1 MVDPKLVPAI
11 REAVKQNEI
20 GDASPYCLSYAKLG
34 QSGASFGIF
43 QGDTNVNH
51 TARAVLVKVLQD
63 ADCPADAV
71 DRIIAAVSRPC
82 PNGNPLS
89 PQDTDMANNALASD
103 AGRSDVDAMDT
114 TLLNV
119 VLSDLDTSLAA
130 AGGANL
136 TIDWVALLYIALWCN
151 MTGAPTTLNKW
162 LSGTT
167 EVGLAPPVGP
177 VVTPENLQAYLR
189 ANTFFQTHPQ
199 NFVHMQDSVNAGAR
213 LLPAG

>member
-1 MVDPKLVPAI
+1 MEPNVEAAI

-34 QSGASFGIF
+34 QSGASFGRF

-51 TARAVLVKVLQD
+51 TARAVLLKVMQD
-63 ADCPADAV
+63 AGVAAGSI

-82 PNGNPLS
+82 PNGSPLS
-89 PQDTDMANNALASD
+89 VADARLADDALASN
-103 AGRSDVDAMDT
+103 AGRADVDAMDDK
-114 TLLNV
+114 LLQI
-119 VLSDLDTSLAA
+119 VLSEVESSIAAA
-130 AGGANL
+130 AGVDH
-136 TIDWVALLYIALWCN
+136 TIDPVALLYIALWVN

-177 VVTPENLQAYLR
+177 MVTRTNLEAYLR
-189 ANTFFQTHPQ
+189 ANTYFQLHPK
-199 NFVHMQDSVNAGAR
+199 NFVHMQDSVDAGAK
-213 LLPAG
+213 LLAA